1 MSGFFENTLTDAVKG
16 FTENPYLRDF
26 QHASKTFRTNA
37 YQYSPKFK
45 FLFHVYFDINRD
57 LISSAS
63 AIPADG
69 NIGLTVKTVQLP
81 KYTFELAT
89 MNQYNRKRI
98 VQSKIKYDPINIT
111 FHDDNGNLIRKLWY
125 TYYTYYFKDSL
136 QLDQTAINGTKASTN
151 TAGVDLNRRN
161 IYDPNNQGTNDWG
174 YIGDTFVPQTATAS
188 GLGVSKA
195 PFFRAINIFGFN
207 QHNFVMY
214 RLINPMIESLS
225 HDTYD
230 YSQSN
235 GVMEHQ
241 MSLQYETVKYYDGA
255 IDGRTP
261 DNIVKGFGKNE
272 NYDTVRSPIS
282 RPGANGTILGQ
293 GGLADAVGGVA
304 DDLANGNIVGALQK
318 AAVAKNTFKNPQ
330 NIVNIAKGEVISGIT
345 NSLANTP
352 NRNNSFNF
360 PSAADAVQ
368 NAKSSINNAYK
379 TAVGKK
385 V

>member
-1 MSGFFENTLTDAVKG
+1 
-16 FTENPYLRDF
+16 
-26 QHASKTFRTNA
+26 
-37 YQYSPKFK
+37 
-45 FLFHVYFDINRD
+45 
-57 LISSAS
+57 
-63 AIPADG
+63 
-69 NIGLTVKTVQLP
+69 
-81 KYTFELAT
+81 
-89 MNQYNRKRI
+89 
-98 VQSKIKYDPINIT
+98 
-111 FHDDNGNLIRKLWY
+111 
-125 TYYTYYFKDSL
+125 
-136 QLDQTAINGTKASTN
+136 
-151 TAGVDLNRRN
+151 
-161 IYDPNNQGTNDWG
+161 
-174 YIGDTFVPQTATAS
+174 
-188 GLGVSKA
+188 
-195 PFFRAINIFGFN
+195 
-207 QHNFVMY
+207 
-214 RLINPMIESLS
+214 
-225 HDTYD
+225 
-230 YSQSN
+230 
-235 GVMEHQ
+235 